1 MSTGIAMRGL
11 LTILGLTFVSL
22 HAATLEYLSLDD
34 MAKKSTAIVRG
45 RVQSCAGEFRGSVI
59 YTHCKVAVTEQW
71 KGTAHSLADVATPGG
86 TAKGMAQN
94 FSGSPKLLQGE
105 EYVLFLWTGKSGM
118 TQVIGL
124 SQGVFDLKA
133 DTAGQAKGQAMAQR
147 AATTERMLDA
157 AGKVLSDSPLEM
169 RVRDLKARVVKALSS
184 QPVVEW
190 K

>member
-1 MSTGIAMRGL
+1 MRGI
-11 LTILGLTFVSL
+11 LTILGLTVVSL

-34 MAKKSTAIVRG
+34 MAKQSTAIVRG

-59 YTHCKVAVTEQW
+59 FTHCKVAVTEQW
-71 KGTAHSLADVATPGG
+71 KGAAQPLVDVATPGG
-86 TAKGMAQN
+86 TARGMAQN
-94 FSGSPKLLQGE
+94 FPGSPKLAQGQ

-124 SQGVFDLKA
+124 SQGVFDLKPA
-133 DTAGQAKGQAMAQR
+133 ATGHASGQAIAQR

-157 AGKVLSDSPLEM
+157 AGNVISDSPLEM
-169 RVRDLKARVVKALSS
+169 RVRELKARVVKSLAD
-184 QPVVEW
+184 ET

>member
-1 MSTGIAMRGL
+1 MRRF
-11 LTILGLTFVSL
+11 LTVFGLTLVSL

-45 RVQSCAGEFRGSVI
+45 QVQSCAGEFRGSVI
-59 YTHCKVAVTEQW
+59 FTHCKVAVTEQW
-71 KGTAHSLADVATPGG
+71 KGASQPVVDVATPGG
-86 TAKGMAQN
+86 TVKGMAQD
-94 FSGSPKLLQGE
+94 FSGSPKLVQGA

-124 SQGVFDLKA
+124 SQGVFDLKP
-133 DTAGQAKGQAMAQR
+133 DPKGQVKGQAVALR

-157 AGKVLSDSPLEM
+157 AGNVISDSPLEM
-169 RVRDLKARVVKALSS
+169 RVRDLKSRVVKALAG
-184 QPVVEW
+184 QTAGEA

>member
-1 MSTGIAMRGL
+1 MRGL
-11 LTILGLTFVSL
+11 IPILGLSLSLHVSL

-59 YTHCKVAVTEQW
+59 FTHCKVAVTEQW
-71 KGTAHSLADVATPGG
+71 KGASQLLVDVATPGG
-86 TAKGMAQN
+86 SAKGMAQN
-94 FSGSPKLLQGE
+94 FSGSPKLAPGQ

-133 DTAGQAKGQAMAQR
+133 DAKGQAVALR
-147 AATTERMLDA
+147 AATTERVLDA
-157 AGKVLSDSPLEM
+157 AGNVISDSPLEM
-169 RVRDLKARVVKALSS
+169 RVRELKAQVMKSLVGQTK
-184 QPVVEW
+184 
-190 K
+190 

>member
-1 MSTGIAMRGL
+1 MRRI

-59 YTHCKVAVTEQW
+59 FTHCKVAVTEQW
-71 KGTAHSLADVATPGG
+71 KGASQPLVDVATPGG
-86 TAKGMAQN
+86 TARGMAQN
-94 FSGSPKLLQGE
+94 FSGSPKLVQGE

-133 DTAGQAKGQAMAQR
+133 DGKGQAVAQR

-157 AGKVLSDSPLEM
+157 AGKVISDSPLEM
-169 RVRDLKARVVKALSS
+169 RVRELKARVVKALAG
-184 QPVVEW
+184 EA

>member
-1 MSTGIAMRGL
+1 MRGL

-71 KGTAHSLADVATPGG
+71 KGASESLVDVATPGG

-94 FSGSPKLLQGE
+94 FSGSPKLLQGS

-133 DTAGQAKGQAMAQR
+133 DATGAAKGQAMAQR
-147 AATTERMLDA
+147 AATQERMLDA
-157 AGKVLSDSPLEM
+157 AGEVMSASPLEM
-169 RVRDLKARVVKALSS
+169 RVRDLKARVGKALASEPAGES
-184 QPVVEW
+184 Q
-190 K
+190 